1 MWFNGNWSIEAFT
14 LKYSWTRLS
23 HSDELLLLQGAY
35 ASSLSQ
41 NPFWS
46 QPLCYSCTLCCCSP
60 QVYFR
65 HSWAPELGALSRQ
78 WRAQQRHDFKEPTGA
93 PLPQHE
99 APPQPLCIGITHT
112 ELTFWFFL
120 LKSNSPSLL
129 HVCQAD
135 SNGSSTIDGRKQKG
149 HTKSSEKL
157 RVLRKYTETRK
168 PKEPQCASAVSEI
181 THLKA
186 NRE

>member
-60 QVYFR
+60 QMYFR

-78 WRAQQRHDFKEPTGA
+78 WGAQQRHDFKEPTGA

-120 LKSNSPSLL
+120 LKSNSLLPSCMS
-129 HVCQAD
+129 VRRTQMAAPP
-135 SNGSSTIDGRKQKG
+135 SMEGSKRDIQKVV
-149 HTKSSEKL
+149 KS
-157 RVLRKYTETRK
+157 
-168 PKEPQCASAVSEI
+168 
-181 THLKA
+181 
-186 NRE
+186 